1 VDDNSP
7 DDSAYKI
14 FEYLNSTNTRLNN
27 RISIVHTLQHMG
39 ALANM
44 FFWIRKYCSEESI
57 VMIVD
62 GDDSIIGYQVF
73 QVLNA
78 VYKK

>member
-1 VDDNSP
+1 
-7 DDSAYKI
+7 
-14 FEYLNSTNTRLNN
+14 
-27 RISIVHTLQHMG
+27 MG

-62 GDDSIIGYQVF
+62 GDDSIIGYQVL

-78 VYKK
+78 IYKK

>member
-1 VDDNSP
+1 
-7 DDSAYKI
+7 
-14 FEYLNSTNTRLNN
+14 
-27 RISIVHTLQHMG
+27 
-39 ALANM
+39 M
-44 FFWIRKYCSEESI
+44 FFGIRKYCSEESI

-62 GDDSIIGYQVF
+62 GDDSIIGYQVL